1 MLNNPASRHQGMNS
15 QSEPLSWSTKG
26 AVGPEVVKRTPEMSA
41 RGFNG
46 DSLTGRS
53 VDLLTSLGVLCL
65 IIKYVIFP
73 IFMMQKNSGID
84 TGMNLGNFE

>member
-1 MLNNPASRHQGMNS
+1 MLNNPASRHQGMNR

-26 AVGPEVVKRTPEMSA
+26 SVGHGVVKRTPEMSA

-53 VDLLTSLGVLCL
+53 VDL
-65 IIKYVIFP
+65 
-73 IFMMQKNSGID
+73 
-84 TGMNLGNFE
+84 